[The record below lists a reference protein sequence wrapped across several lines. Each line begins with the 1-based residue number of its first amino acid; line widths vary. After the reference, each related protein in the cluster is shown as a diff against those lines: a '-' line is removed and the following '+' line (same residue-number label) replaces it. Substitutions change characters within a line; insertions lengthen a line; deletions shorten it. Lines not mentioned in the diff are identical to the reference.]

1 MIENDVEHELLGYDL
16 ARNKAKTNI
25 LKLYYDCTVIMDA
38 PNHDMGFGNALRIK
52 DCLNRFFRDE
62 LDKTL

>member
-1 MIENDVEHELLGYDL
+1 MIENDVEHELLGYDI

-25 LKLYYDCTVIMDA
+25 LKLYYDCTAIMDTSDRA
-38 PNHDMGFGNALRIK
+38 MGFGHALRIK